1 MLVVRDQLLLRA
13 WRLHGEQ
20 AGEGERECGCAHRGS
35 VDCGGWQTLWAEWV
49 GLDWEVGAPLKV
61 VPVAFPVL
69 GVGVAWN
76 HMAIWS
82 LPLTVLV
89 TTGLWKSLFP
99 PYKKCLWFHS
109 SLTHP
114 Y

>member
-1 MLVVRDQLLLRA
+1 MGDQLLLRG

-20 AGEGERECGCAHRGS
+20 AGEGEREHGCAHSEAVTAG
-35 VDCGGWQTLWAEWV
+35 QTLWPEWV

-61 VPVAFPVL
+61 IPVASPVL

-99 PYKKCLWFHS
+99 RKSASGS